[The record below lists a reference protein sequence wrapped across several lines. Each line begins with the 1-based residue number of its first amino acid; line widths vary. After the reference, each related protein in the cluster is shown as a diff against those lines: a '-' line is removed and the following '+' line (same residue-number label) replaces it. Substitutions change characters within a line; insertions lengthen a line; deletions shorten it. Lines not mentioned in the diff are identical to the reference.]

1 MEKESGVKLVIMFI
15 WDSRFYIK
23 RGDVR
28 SNISS
33 ICFNINVSDMDQIID
48 VKVILNS
55 SGFEIVQGFEKCSDI
70 QIENNMDNIALRRI
84 KCFYLLPA
92 VLLSVIII
100 GFLIGISIFF
110 VVKAKIQL
118 FLIVL
123 ALIIVLSTL
132 FVYLIKKSINK

>member
-1 MEKESGVKLVIMFI
+1 
-15 WDSRFYIK
+15 
-23 RGDVR
+23 
-28 SNISS
+28 
-33 ICFNINVSDMDQIID
+33 MDQIID